1 MNEDSRQTN
10 GEQDDHTTLPHGMRL
25 GPYRI
30 DRVLGRGGFGVTYL
44 ARHTETSETVV
55 IKENL
60 PTQFAVRHSVT
71 KQVSPQKGKEQAYQ
85 WSLDHFLQE
94 AELLYTLN
102 HPNIVEV
109 QRSFSALGTAF
120 YVMPWVGGKSLED
133 IFLGD
138 TAEEK
143 AIAVNKLL
151 RAMLDTLAYLH
162 SKNLLHRDIKP
173 ANILVT
179 ENGTPVLIDFGTA
192 RSSIGKESQT
202 LIESPGYTPFE
213 QIQKRGNMGPWSD
226 LYSLAATMIY
236 LLTGEIPQPAA
247 DRQNGGDTYVPLA
260 KRRELKGKYPL
271 PLLDSIDKAFLT
283 NEEKRWQ
290 SAGEWLAYLDK
301 SKRKQRRTA
310 PLLCGFGAAAL
321 LTAAAALGL
330 NTLPERS
337 TTSGSA
343 IAEAKEDAE
352 SLYQQALQ
360 EQAKDKERAFELM
373 LRAAELG
380 HEQACLELARSV
392 AEEDIVSPKL
402 AAAIELLEKLG
413 QEGLAEAR
421 VSLGICYWEGRA
433 GLLQNIDKAESLL
446 RSEAERNYPQAA
458 LELGILLFKD
468 KEQQEE
474 GLQWMQRAAELNNT
488 EACYYL
494 GRFFALNGD
503 DSPER
508 TAAAEKYLTR
518 AAEAGMAEAQTS
530 LGTFYEKASAKQN
543 DAEAKKAF
551 AWYTKAAEQGHAP
564 GQYRLA
570 ECYRYG
576 RGTPLS
582 YTKAEE
588 WYHKAE
594 IQDDAEATF
603 ALAELYLEGL
613 IASVDK
619 AKSYELFIKSARLG
633 HARGQCYAGDIYS
646 NGLTGEKDYALA
658 AEWYEK
664 SARQGYKMGQT
675 YLGELYFHGR
685 VPSAP
690 ADLSKA
696 AYWFKEAVAQKEPL
710 AMAYLSQMYYNGL
723 GGLRPDQEEAARLMK
738 ASAEAG
744 CGLGKAMVAFSYEH
758 GGDTGFPKDPVKAV
772 QLYQETLTTAP
783 FLSVGRLGHCYQ
795 YGIGTDRDEK
805 LAVKCYEA
813 GCEQEDW
820 LSYCYLAL
828 CYRDGLCGKPQ
839 DKKKAAELLQKARQ
853 ATRISYASGLLA
865 QAYLYGDGVERNIN
879 EAKAIL
885 EEMVNQGH
893 PNGYQTMGIL
903 CLNGAPGISIDKNKA
918 FRCLSAGYERR
929 DIASAYF
936 LARCYENGWG
946 TEPSKNKAAELYRFA
961 ADRGFAAAQTE
972 LGNLYELGDGVEQ
985 SDEQAF
991 KYYRLAAGN
1000 GDANAYFYM
1009 GLCYHNGTGIEIDQS
1024 QALACFRKAAEAEL
1038 PEAQF
1043 NIGLY
1048 YLNGYGGLSVDA
1060 DKAKEWFRK
1069 AENNG
1074 YEIPDDIR
1082 SIL

>member
-1 MNEDSRQTN
+1 MNEDSRQTY
-10 GEQDDHTTLPHGMRL
+10 GEQDDHTTLPRGMRL

-44 ARHTETSETVV
+44 ARHKETGETVV

-60 PTQFAVRHSVT
+60 PTQFAVRHSIT
-71 KQVSPQKGKEQAYQ
+71 KQVTPQKGKEQAYQ
-85 WSLDHFLQE
+85 WSLDHFLRE

-151 RAMLDTLAYLH
+151 RAMLDTLEYLH

-301 SKRKQRRTA
+301 SKRKQRCTA

-337 TTSGSA
+337 TTSGST

-360 EQAKDKERAFELM
+360 EQAKDKERAFELV

-380 HEQACLELARSV
+380 HEKARHELARCV
-392 AEEDIVSPKL
+392 AEEDIASAKL
-402 AAAIELLEKLG
+402 SSALTLLEKLE
-413 QEGLAEAR
+413 QEGDAEAR
-421 VSLGICYWEGRA
+421 LCLGICYWDGRA
-433 GLLQNIDKAESLL
+433 GLPRNIDKAEALF
-446 RSEAERNYPQAA
+446 RTEAERNHPKAA
-458 LELGILLFKD
+458 LKLGILIFKD
-468 KEQQEE
+468 REQQEE
-474 GLQWMQRAAELNNT
+474 GIKWIQRAADLNDSD
-488 EACYYL
+488 ACYFI
-494 GRFFALNGD
+494 GRFFAHNA

-508 TAAAEKYLTR
+508 IESAEKYLSR
-518 AAEAGMAEAQTS
+518 AAEAGLAEAQTA
-530 LGTFYEKASAKQN
+530 LGAFYETPHAGKK
-543 DAEAKKAF
+543 DAKKAID
-551 AWYTKAAEQGHAP
+551 WYTKAAEQGFAP
-564 GQYRLA
+564 GQYHLA

-576 RGTPLS
+576 VGAAIN
-582 YTKAEE
+582 YAKAEE
-588 WYHKAE
+588 WYHRAE
-594 IQDDAEATF
+594 MQDDAEATF
-603 ALAELYLEGL
+603 ALAELYLEGRT
-613 IASVDK
+613 ASADK
-619 AKSYELFIKSARLG
+619 AKPKSYELFIKSARLG
-633 HARGQCYAGDIYS
+633 HARGQCYAGDIYA

-723 GGLRPDQEEAARLMK
+723 GGLKPDQEKATELMK
-738 ASAEAG
+738 ASAAAD
-744 CGLGKAMVAFSYEH
+744 CGLGKAMLAFSYEH
-758 GGDTGFPKDPVKAV
+758 GGDTGLPKNPAKAV
-772 QLYQETLTTAP
+772 QLYQETLATAP
-783 FLSVGRLGHCYQ
+783 FLSAGRLGHCYQ
-795 YGIGTDRDEK
+795 YGIGTDKDEK
-805 LAVKCYEA
+805 LAVKCYEV
-813 GCEQEDW
+813 GSEQGDW

-828 CYRDGLCGKPQ
+828 CYRDGLCGKQQ
-839 DKKKAAELLQKARQ
+839 DKKKAVELLRKARQ

-865 QAYLYGDGVERNIN
+865 QAYLDGDGVERNIP

-885 EEMVNQGH
+885 EEMVAQGH

-918 FRCLSAGYERR
+918 FRYLSAGYERK
-929 DIASAYF
+929 DIASAFF

-946 TEPSKNKAAELYRFA
+946 TAPSKTKAAELYRFA

-972 LGNLYELGDGVEQ
+972 LGNLYELGEGVEQ
-985 SDEQAF
+985 SDELAF
-991 KYYRLAAGN
+991 RYYQMAADS
-1000 GDANAYFYM
+1000 GDAYASFYL
-1009 GLCYHNGTGIEIDQS
+1009 GLCYHNGTGIERNQHL
-1024 QALACFRKAAEAEL
+1024 ALKYFLKAAEADI

-1043 NIGLY
+1043 NVGLY
-1048 YLNGYGGLSVDA
+1048 YLNGYGGAPA
-1060 DKAKEWFRK
+1060 DETKAKEWFRK
-1069 AENNG
+1069 AKGNG